1 MDICIMYVTFAGTLY
16 IDQSSLLRERER
28 EIQREIQRKDVHCV
42 YIIHIYICIYV
53 ACARYY
59 FFFLFFPQDQSQ
71 LDPIKLVV
79 SLILIGYHRVNPH

>member
-28 EIQREIQRKDVHCV
+28 GRERYREKMCIA
-42 YIIHIYICIYV
+42 YILYIYICIYV